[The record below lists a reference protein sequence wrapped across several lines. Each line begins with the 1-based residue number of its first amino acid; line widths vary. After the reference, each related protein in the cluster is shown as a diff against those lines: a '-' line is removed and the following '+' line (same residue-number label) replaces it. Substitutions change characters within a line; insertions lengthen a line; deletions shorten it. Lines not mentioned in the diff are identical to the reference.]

1 MQLVQFHA
9 LVMEKDMQLEALKA
23 DAVLSISILIIWN
36 KLTPEI
42 SVSSV
47 IELRKIIKETY
58 TPLTK

>member
-47 IELRKIIKETY
+47 IELKKIIKETY
-58 TPLTK
+58 TP

>member
-1 MQLVQFHA
+1 
-9 LVMEKDMQLEALKA
+9 MEKDMQLEALKA

-47 IELRKIIKETY
+47 IELKKIIKETY
-58 TPLTK
+58 TQ